1 MDKLDE
7 NYGIMTVD
15 FNVDFF
21 VFTFHLHNN
30 SEKEEKSQDSVIPLS
45 RNDAKI
51 LRIDDPLGLGD

>member
-21 VFTFHLHNN
+21 VFTFHLHSN
-30 SEKEEKSQDSVIPLS
+30 SEKEEKK
-45 RNDAKI
+45 KI
-51 LRIDDPLGLGD
+51 L